1 MPLFFC
7 GACVCGCMRVC
18 VHMCMCV
25 CIYVVCVRVLVT
37 LEIREISMVDEA
49 PGYGFSKAVA
59 DRPLSGWQ

>member
-7 GACVCGCMRVC
+7 GACVCGCMCVC
-18 VHMCMCV
+18 VHICGV
-25 CIYVVCVRVLVT
+25 CESVVT

-59 DRPLSGWQ
+59 DRPLSGW